1 MEFGEPSA
9 DDGEHGSDVVPGA
22 ADGFR
27 YNRRAG
33 ADKYRSNP
41 IDNKTRTNLMKRAI
55 VLAALVL
62 PLILACNAEAGLKDG
77 IEAFNHKDYAR
88 ALREFLPLA
97 DDGNARAQMYL
108 GGMYLFGFSVPR
120 SPATAFKWYQQAAH
134 QGLPWAQYN
143 LASLYYAGK
152 GTDKSR
158 EKALQWYRKAARQG
172 IPDAQFNLGFMYEHG
187 QGTARDYALAVRWY
201 HKAARY
207 GYPRALHNLGI
218 MYMQG
223 KGVASD
229 PVKAYMWFDLAKAA
243 GDEKAAAARRRVA
256 SRMRPEQIAQA
267 MDLAKEWKRKYT
279 RRTLDAAQ
287 SP

>member
-1 MEFGEPSA
+1 
-9 DDGEHGSDVVPGA
+9 
-22 ADGFR
+22 
-27 YNRRAG
+27 
-33 ADKYRSNP
+33 
-41 IDNKTRTNLMKRAI
+41 MKRAI

-62 PLILACNAEAGLKDG
+62 PLMLACNARAGLKDG
-77 IEAFNHKDYAR
+77 IDAFNHKDYAR

-120 SPATAFKWYQQAAH
+120 NPAMAFKWYHRAAR

-143 LASLYYAGK
+143 LASLYYDGK

-158 EKALQWYRKAARQG
+158 EKALQWYRKAARHG
-172 IPDAQFNLGFMYEHG
+172 VSDAQFNLGVMYEHG
-187 QGTARDYALAVRWY
+187 QGTARNYTRAIRWY
-201 HKAARY
+201 HKAARH
-207 GYPRALHNLGI
+207 GYPGALHNLGI

-223 KGVASD
+223 KGVPRD

-243 GDEKAAAARRRVA
+243 GDKKAAPARDRLAARM
-256 SRMRPEQIAQA
+256 SPGQIAQA
-267 MDLAKEWKRKYT
+267 MDLAKEWKRRYARQPRDAT
-279 RRTLDAAQ
+279 R